1 VPALPPSSES
11 LLLTPSLARRRA
23 DIRGIVQL
31 AWPVLVGQLAVI
43 AFGVIDTA
51 MVGRYSAESLA
62 SLGLGASIYISIYV
76 ALTGILVALSP
87 IAGNLYGAGRVAE
100 IGEQT
105 RQALWLALALSII
118 GAVLLAFP
126 APLLDVAHANAEL
139 RANATRYLRILA
151 VGLPGALLFR
161 IFNSLSTAI
170 GRPRIVMTLQVIS
183 LAVKIP
189 ANYALIF
196 GLVGIAPM
204 GGIGCALASTAIN
217 LIDAC
222 AALWI
227 MSRGNAFKPL
237 GIIARF
243 SWPQWRHQRALL
255 KLGVPMGVSYL
266 IEVTSY
272 TFMALFIARFG
283 TATLAAHQIA
293 GNLGAV
299 LYMTPMSI
307 GIGTATLVAQRI
319 GANALSDARRISSS
333 GILFASVVGLGYA
346 GIVLLLR
353 SPIASAYTSDTRV
366 AATAASLLVIVA
378 AYHVFD
384 ALQVSTAFV
393 LRSYQVTVIP
403 TAIYAIALW
412 GVGLGGGY
420 WMGFD
425 IAGYLPEAWTGAK
438 GFWIANTL
446 SLGVAAIGLGIYRR
460 YVVRRFNGNATS
472 GTPPSD

>member
-1 VPALPPSSES
+1 MSVLPPSES
-11 LLLTPSLARRRA
+11 PVSRASLALRLADVRA
-23 DIRGIVQL
+23 IVVL
-31 AWPVLVGQLAVI
+31 AWPVLVGQLAII

-62 SLGLGASIYISIYV
+62 SLGLGASIYISVFV

-105 RQALWLALALSII
+105 RQAIWLAVALSVI
-118 GAVLLAFP
+118 GAVLLTFP
-126 APLLDVAHANAEL
+126 APLLDVAKADAAL
-139 RANATRYLRILA
+139 RADATRYLRILA
-151 VGLPGALLFR
+151 VGLPAALLFR

-170 GRPRIVMTLQVIS
+170 GKPRIVMTLQIVS

-196 GLVGIAPM
+196 GFAGLAPM
-204 GGIGCALASTAIN
+204 GGIGCALASTLIN
-217 LIDAC
+217 GIDAC

-227 MSRGNAFKPL
+227 MARGSAFQPL
-237 GIIARF
+237 QIFSRF
-243 SWPQWRHQRALL
+243 SWPQWPHQRALL
-255 KLGVPMGVSYL
+255 KLGIPMGVSYL

-293 GNLGAV
+293 GNMGAV
-299 LYMTPMSI
+299 LYMTPLSI

-319 GANALSDARRISSS
+319 GADRLEAARRLSGS
-333 GILFASVVGLGYA
+333 GILLASIVGLFYA
-346 GIVLLLR
+346 GAVLLLR
-353 SPIASAYTSDTRV
+353 GQIAAAYTSDAHV
-366 AATAASLLVIVA
+366 AATAAGLLMIVA

-384 ALQVSTAFV
+384 AFQVSTAFV

-425 IAGYLPEAWTGAK
+425 LGGHLPHVWTGAN

-446 SLGVAAIGLGIYRR
+446 SLGMAGIGLGLYRR
-460 YVVRRFNGNATS
+460 HVVRRFKGNRQA
-472 GTPPSD
+472 

>member
-1 VPALPPSSES
+1 MPVLRPQSES
-11 LLLTPSLARRRA
+11 PDRTASFSDRRA
-23 DIRGIVQL
+23 DIAAIFKL
-31 AWPVLVGQLAVI
+31 AWPVLIGQLAVI

-62 SLGLGASIYISIYV
+62 ALGLGASIYISIFI
-76 ALTGILVALSP
+76 ALTGILIALSP
-87 IAGNLYGAGRVAE
+87 IAGSLYGANRIAE

-105 RQALWLALALSII
+105 RQAIWLALALCIV
-118 GAVLLAFP
+118 GTVLLAFP
-126 APLLDVAHANAEL
+126 GPLLDVAHAGADL
-139 RANATRYLRILA
+139 RADATHYLRILA

-170 GRPRIVMTLQVIS
+170 GKPRIVMTLQIIA

-196 GLVGIAPM
+196 GFAGIPPM
-204 GGIGCALASTAIN
+204 GGIGCALASTLIN
-217 LIDAC
+217 VIDAV
-222 AALWI
+222 AAIWI
-227 MSRGNAFKPL
+227 MSRGSAFKPL
-237 GIIARF
+237 AIFAHW
-243 SWPQWRHQRALL
+243 SWPQWPHQRALL

-283 TATLAAHQIA
+283 TSTLAAHQIA

-299 LYMTPMSI
+299 LYMTPLSI

-319 GANALSDARRISSS
+319 GANALVDARRISSS
-333 GILFASVVGLGYA
+333 GILFASVVAIVYA

-353 SPIASAYTSDTRV
+353 EPIASAYTTNGQV
-366 AATAASLLVIVA
+366 ASTAAGLLLIVA

-384 ALQVSTAFV
+384 AFQVSTACV
-393 LRSYQVTVIP
+393 LRSYQVTMIP

-425 IAGYLPEAWTGAK
+425 IGGHLPTMWTGAK
-438 GFWIANTL
+438 GFWIANTI
-446 SLGVAAIGLGIYRR
+446 SLGVAAAGLGWYRR
-460 YVVRRFNGNATS
+460 HVVRRFKGSTEKTAS
-472 GTPPSD
+472 V